1 MRKSNWIIAAVLV
14 VASIFFLWLWY
25 YLKFNFIDNPLDL
38 VLSIIW
44 WAIVGLGCFGIKK
57 AEDKRQE
64 RVRTTYVANTAVF
77 NSEAGLV
84 DLNGA
89 TAVEGIQQ
97 VLEGLEYNFDIKDF
111 PSQDQAKFDYIVR
124 SKKFE
129 VEKEDE
135 QAAAAATGAAEG
147 AEAAQAAAEA
157 AEAAG
162 TTQVAGTAQTSLKK
176 VKTWEGEV
184 ALVSNPDA
192 DPKEFSSK
200 EELAAILA
208 A

>member
-1 MRKSNWIIAAVLV
+1 MKKSNWIILAILV

-25 YLKFNFIDNPLDL
+25 YLQFNLIDNPLDL

-44 WAIVGLGCFGIKK
+44 WAVVALGCVSIKK

-84 DLNGA
+84 EREGGQS
-89 TAVEGIQQ
+89 AVEAVQQ
-97 VLEGLEYNFDIKDF
+97 VLTNLEYNFNLEDF
-111 PSQDQAKFDYIVR
+111 PTKNEAKFDYIVR

-129 VEKEDE
+129 LEKNENEE
-135 QAAAAATGAAEG
+135 QEG
-147 AEAAQAAAEA
+147 AEGSEAQP
-157 AEAAG
+157 
-162 TTQVAGTAQTSLKK
+162 K

-184 ALVSNPDA
+184 ARVAAPDE

-200 EELAAILA
+200 EELEAILA
-208 A
+208 AA

>member
-111 PSQDQAKFDYIVR
+111 PSKDEAKFDYIVR

-129 VEKEDE
+129 LEKDDE
-135 QAAAAATGAAEG
+135 EKAEATETTETAAAEG
-147 AEAAQAAAEA
+147 AEA
-157 AEAAG
+157 
-162 TTQVAGTAQTSLKK
+162 TQSASEPLKK

-184 ALVSNPDA
+184 ARISAPDD
-192 DPKEFSSK
+192 DPIEFSSK
-200 EELAAILA
+200 EDLARILA